1 MHTPPR
7 QPITPVAGGDL

>member
-7 QPITPVAGGDL
+7 QPITPVAGGY

>member
-7 QPITPVAGGDL
+7 QPITPVAGGD

>member
-7 QPITPVAGGDL
+7 QPITPVAGG